1 MTTLPPTIAAP
12 AGESAPGRDWEA
24 ELASR
29 ASGPQAIP
37 HVVAWNL
44 TRRCNLECA
53 HCYIS
58 AGSWHAS
65 AGELSTADCLRI
77 VGEILE
83 VSPAPMLIL
92 SGGEPLLRDDLEP
105 IARRATDG
113 GATVVVGTNGT
124 RLTADRIG
132 SLKAAGVRGVA
143 VSVDSLDRAY
153 HDRFRHGAGALDD
166 TLEAIERLREEELD
180 FVIQTTVTRG
190 NRDEI
195 PRLVAWSAEK
205 GAVSFNCYFVVATGR
220 GAGMHGLSPAENDA
234 VLAEL
239 VRLGGEYRGR
249 MMVRSKCQPQIMRHA
264 YDADPDSR
272 LLDYATRCPCGVQ
285 YCRITP
291 EGKVTPCPYMPVE
304 AGDLAGQ
311 SFGEIWRTSRVFREL
326 RSGELGGRC
335 GRCEYRAVC
344 GGCRARAFAE
354 SGDFHAEDPACEY
367 EPSGEKPL
375 VVPPAVTYGAA
386 AEPSL
391 PWSVGAE
398 QRMRRVPGFVRAVV
412 TARVERY
419 ARERGHALVTED
431 IIDEVRSALPID
443 FAKRKPF
450 FLGKDRS

>member
-1 MTTLPPTIAAP
+1 VTTIPPTIAAL
-12 AGESAPGRDWEA
+12 AAESAPGRDWEA

-29 ASGPQAIP
+29 ASGPEAVP

-65 AGELSTADCLRI
+65 ADELSTEDCLRI
-77 VGEILE
+77 VDEILE

-92 SGGEPLLRDDLEP
+92 SGGEPLLREDLEA
-105 IARRATDG
+105 IAKQAADG

-143 VSVDSLDRAY
+143 VSVDSLDPAY
-153 HDRFRHGAGALDD
+153 HDRFRHGAGSLGD
-166 TLEAIERLREEELD
+166 TLEAIERLREDELD

-195 PRLVAWSAEK
+195 PRLAEWSAEK

-220 GAGMHGLSPAENDA
+220 GAGMRGLSPEENDE

-239 VRLGGEYRGR
+239 VRLGREYRGR

-264 YDADPDSR
+264 YAEDPDSR

-291 EGKVTPCPYMPVE
+291 DGKVTPCPYMPVE
-304 AGDLAGQ
+304 AGDLAGA

-326 RSGELGGRC
+326 RAGELGGRC

-354 SGDFHAEDPACEY
+354 SGDFLAEDAACGY
-367 EPSGEKPL
+367 EPNGEEPL
-375 VVPPAVTYGAA
+375 VVPRAVTYGSAVA
-386 AEPSL
+386 PSL
-391 PWSVGAE
+391 PWSAGAE

-412 TARVERY
+412 SARVERY
-419 ARERGHALVTED
+419 AAERGYTLVTED

>member
-1 MTTLPPTIAAP
+1 VTATPRTTASP
-12 AGESAPGRDWEA
+12 AGEVAPGRDWES
-24 ELASR
+24 ELGSR
-29 ASGPQAIP
+29 TAGPQPIP

-65 AGELSTADCLRI
+65 ADELSTEDCLRI
-77 VGEILE
+77 VGEILD

-92 SGGEPLLRDDLEP
+92 SGGEPLLREDLEA
-105 IARRATDG
+105 IARRAAEG

-124 RLTADRIG
+124 RLTATRIR

-143 VSVDSLDRAY
+143 VSVDSLDPTY
-153 HDRFRHGAGALDD
+153 HDRFRHGAGSLAD
-166 TLEAIERLREEELD
+166 TQEAIERLREEELD

-190 NRDEI
+190 NRHEI
-195 PRLVAWSAEK
+195 PRLVEWSAEK

-220 GAGMHGLSPAENDA
+220 GAGMRGLSPQENDE

-239 VRLGGEYRGR
+239 VRLGGVYRGR

-264 YDADPDSR
+264 YAAEADSR

-304 AGDLAGQ
+304 AGDLASE

-326 RSGELGGRC
+326 RTGELGGRC
-335 GRCEYRAVC
+335 GRCEYRVVC

-354 SGDFHAEDPACEY
+354 KGDSLAEDPACGY
-367 EPSGEKPL
+367 EPSGEEPL
-375 VVPPAVTYGAA
+375 VVPRAVTYGSAV
-386 AEPSL
+386 EPSL
-391 PWSVGAE
+391 PWSAAAE
-398 QRMRRVPGFVRAVV
+398 QRMRRVPGFVRGVV

-419 ARERGHALVTED
+419 AAERGYPLVTEEV
-431 IIDEVRSALPID
+431 IDEVRSALPID